1 MLNSK
6 NRQIYAI
13 TKMKFG
19 GLRGSGCNY
28 DVIQCFL
35 CLSFPVFSAAVPKF
49 RCRIPGCDV
58 ANGTYQ
64 DAFEKHFNTFT
75 IPVTEAETAQCR
87 QFK

>member
-1 MLNSK
+1 MKHPSLIAK
-6 NRQIYAI
+6 NRRLPR
-13 TKMKFG
+13 KSLV
-19 GLRGSGCNY
+19 GLGSGCNS
-28 DVIQCFL
+28 DLIQCF
-35 CLSFPVFSAAVPKF
+35 CVLSFPVFSAAVPKF